1 LILFGKT
8 ENPTIRYHF
17 PIKFIRLSL
26 VLAFILAGLMGNG
39 EINFVGGLGLSIY
52 HVAVVPDTCA
62 AGGRAGLVYLGLPG
76 CFSGD

>member
-1 LILFGKT
+1 M
-8 ENPTIRYHF
+8 
-17 PIKFIRLSL
+17 
-26 VLAFILAGLMGNG
+26 LAFILAGLMGNG